1 MSHNFAS
8 SLLRYLAAGAAALGM
23 ACLAVPVAAQ
33 GAKRTVY
40 VSVLD
45 KDSRPITDMQAADF
59 ELKDA
64 GKVQEISVK
73 PATEPLRIS
82 VLVADWG
89 TGSFQAGLQRFMER
103 LLDHASFS
111 ITSLLPQ
118 PIKVMDWAY
127 DPRTL
132 SEGLTKIGSRGRQ
145 QGAQLIEGI
154 METAKTVRGSSRRPV
169 ILVLRIGNES
179 ISTIPGDTVREE
191 LRKSGAIL
199 TVLNLG
205 VRTAATNSV
214 EGGTLAGQQARLQDM
229 EQKDSAF
236 ALAQVLGDGS
246 RESGGRNEQVI
257 STTLTNILTSLADDL
272 LHQYEITYTSTA
284 SKPGEK
290 IQVSSKRKGVTLHA
304 PTQTRY

>member
-1 MSHNFAS
+1 MPERFAS
-8 SLLRYLAAGAAALGM
+8 TPLRRLAAVV
-23 ACLAVPVAAQ
+23 LAIGIAWLAFPVSAQ
-33 GAKRTVY
+33 GPKRTVY

-45 KDSRPITDMQAADF
+45 KESRPITDMQTADF
-59 ELKDA
+59 ELKDD

-103 LLDHASFS
+103 LLGRAEFS

-118 PIKVMDWAY
+118 PIKVMSWAY

-132 SEGLTKIGSRGRQ
+132 SDGLEKIGSRGRQ
-145 QGAQLIEGI
+145 QDAQLIEGI
-154 METAKTVRGSSRRPV
+154 METARTVRGSSRRPV

-191 LRKSGAIL
+191 IRKSGAIL

-205 VRTAATNSV
+205 VRMAATDSV
-214 EGGTLAGQQARLQDM
+214 AGGSVAGQQARLRDM
-229 EQKDSAF
+229 ERKDSAF

-246 RESGGRNEQVI
+246 RESGGRDEQVI
-257 STTLTNILTSLADDL
+257 STTLTAILANLGEDL

-304 PTQTRY
+304 PTQARY